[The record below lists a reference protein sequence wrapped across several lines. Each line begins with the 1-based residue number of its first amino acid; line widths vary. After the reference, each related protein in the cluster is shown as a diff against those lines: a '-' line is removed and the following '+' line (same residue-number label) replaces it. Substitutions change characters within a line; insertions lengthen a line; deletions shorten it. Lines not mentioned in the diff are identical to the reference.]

1 MAAERAKVYL
11 VGAGPGD
18 PDLLTR
24 KAARILAQAEAVI
37 YDKLVSPEILAL
49 ANPHATFIP
58 ARKERGQQEEFQAE
72 IHAWYL
78 RLRDAAG
85 PIVRLKSGDP
95 MVFGRGGE
103 ELEFLTQHG
112 FDVEVV
118 PGVSA
123 LTAAPSLAGIPLDG
137 GVSAAVTVL
146 PGHRQ
151 AVKEVDWP
159 AYRHAG
165 TLVVLMGVD
174 NRAAIARC
182 LINGGRPASDPVAFL
197 QYASTE
203 RECVTGI
210 DAGTG
215 RAGRSG
221 GRAARGVGD
230 WRGGPVANRPAI
242 ASASTRLLASGEYL
256 TVTWHELFGGL
267 FAFFSC
273 PAGWP

>member
-1 MAAERAKVYL
+1 MAAERAKVYV

-37 YDKLVSPEILAL
+37 FDNLVSPEILAL
-49 ANPHATFIP
+49 ANPNARLVH
-58 ARKERGQQEEFQAE
+58 ARKQRGQQEEVQAE

-78 RLRDAAG
+78 RLREAG
-85 PIVRLKSGDP
+85 GPVVRLKSGDP
-95 MVFGRGGE
+95 MVFGRGAE

-123 LTAAPSLAGIPLDG
+123 VTAAPALAGIPLTYR
-137 GVSAAVTVL
+137 GVATSFTVL

-165 TLVVLMGVD
+165 TLVVLMGVN
-174 NRAAIARC
+174 NRATIATC
-182 LINGGRPASDPVAFL
+182 LINGGRPAGDPVAFL
-197 QYASTE
+197 QFASTD
-203 RECVTGI
+203 RESVIESTLEQV
-210 DAGTG
+210 
-215 RAGRSG
+215 
-221 GRAARGVGD
+221 ARGEVD
-230 WRGGPVANRPAI
+230 VEPPAI
-242 ASASTRLLASGEYL
+242 FVIGEVVRLRTAPHSQR
-256 TVTWHELFGGL
+256 VHET
-267 FAFFSC
+267 ADRQS
-273 PAGWP
+273 

>member
-24 KAARILAQAEAVI
+24 KAARIPAQAEAVI

-49 ANPHATFIP
+49 ANPHATFVQ
-58 ARKERGQQEEFQAE
+58 ARKQRGQQEEIQAE
-72 IHAWYL
+72 IYAWYL
-78 RLRDAAG
+78 RLRDVAG
-85 PIVRLKSGDP
+85 PLVRLKSGDP

-123 LTAAPSLAGIPLDG
+123 VTAAPALAGIPLTYR
-137 GVSAAVTVL
+137 GVAASFTVL

-174 NRAAIARC
+174 NRAAIATC
-182 LINGGRPASDPVAFL
+182 LINGGRPAHDPVAFL
-197 QYASTE
+197 QFASTDRASV
-203 RECVTGI
+203 RESTLEQV
-210 DAGTG
+210 
-215 RAGRSG
+215 
-221 GRAARGVGD
+221 ARGEVD
-230 WRGGPVANRPAI
+230 VQPPAVFVI
-242 ASASTRLLASGEYL
+242 GEVVRLRTAPGVQHVPE
-256 TVTWHELFGGL
+256 TAER
-267 FAFFSC
+267 
-273 PAGWP
+273 

>member
-1 MAAERAKVYL
+1 MAADRAKVYL

-18 PDLLTR
+18 PDLLTI
-24 KAARILAQAEAVI
+24 KGARVLAQAEAVI
-37 YDKLVSPEILAL
+37 YDKFVSPEILAL

-58 ARKERGQQEEFQAE
+58 ARKERGKQEEFEAE

-85 PIVRLKSGDP
+85 PVVRLKSGDP
-95 MVFGRGGE
+95 LVFGRGGE

-118 PGVSA
+118 PGLSA
-123 LTAAPSLAGIPLDG
+123 LTAAPSLAGIPLG
-137 GVSAAVTVL
+137 GVSAAVTIL

-165 TLVVLMGVD
+165 TLVILMGVD
-174 NRAAIARC
+174 NRAAIATC
-182 LINGGRPASDPVAFL
+182 LINGGRPARDPVAFL

-203 RECVTGI
+203 RECVTE
-210 DAGTG
+210 ATLEQV
-215 RAGRSG
+215 
-221 GRAARGVGD
+221 ARGEVEVK
-230 WRGGPVANRPAI
+230 PPAVFVI
-242 ASASTRLLASGEYL
+242 GEVVRLRSASHPQRAHE
-256 TVTWHELFGGL
+256 TVLDR
-267 FAFFSC
+267 AQR
-273 PAGWP
+273 

>member
-1 MAAERAKVYL
+1 MAASRAKVYL

-24 KAARILAQAEAVI
+24 KGARVLAQAEAVI
-37 YDKLVSPEILAL
+37 YDKFVSPEILAL

-58 ARKERGQQEEFQAE
+58 ARKERGKQEEFEAE

-85 PIVRLKSGDP
+85 PVVRLKSGDP
-95 MVFGRGGE
+95 LVFGRGGE

-123 LTAAPSLAGIPLDG
+123 LTAAPSLAGIPLG
-137 GVSAAVTVL
+137 GISAAVTVL

-165 TLVVLMGVD
+165 TLVILMGVD
-174 NRAAIARC
+174 NRAAIATC
-182 LINGGRPASDPVAFL
+182 LINGGRPARDPVAFL
-197 QYASTE
+197 QYASTD
-203 RECVTGI
+203 REFVREATLEEVARGEVEVTPPAVFVIGEVV
-210 DAGTG
+210 
-215 RAGRSG
+215 RL
-221 GRAARGVGD
+221 RAAPHSQRVQET
-230 WRGGPVANRPAI
+230 
-242 ASASTRLLASGEYL
+242 ASQRT
-256 TVTWHELFGGL
+256 
-267 FAFFSC
+267 
-273 PAGWP
+273 

>member
-1 MAAERAKVYL
+1 MVAERAKVYL

-24 KAARILAQAEAVI
+24 KAARLLAQAGAVI

-58 ARKERGQQEEFQAE
+58 ARKERGQQEEFEAE
-72 IHAWYL
+72 IHACYL
-78 RLRDAAG
+78 RLREAAG
-85 PIVRLKSGDP
+85 PVVRLKSGDP
-95 MVFGRGGE
+95 LVFGRGGE

-123 LTAAPSLAGIPLDG
+123 LTAAPSLAGIPLG

-174 NRAAIARC
+174 NRAAIATC

-197 QYASTE
+197 QCASTE
-203 RECVTGI
+203 REAVREATLEQV
-210 DAGTG
+210 
-215 RAGRSG
+215 
-221 GRAARGVGD
+221 ARGEVDVQPPAVFVIGEVVRLRTAV
-230 WRGGPVANRPAI
+230 RGQHLHQTAEP
-242 ASASTRLLASGEYL
+242 
-256 TVTWHELFGGL
+256 
-267 FAFFSC
+267 
-273 PAGWP
+273 

>member
-18 PDLLTR
+18 PDLLTL

-49 ANPHATFIP
+49 ANPHATFVP
-58 ARKERGQQEEFQAE
+58 ARMQRGQQEEFQAE

-85 PIVRLKSGDP
+85 PVVRLKSGDP
-95 MVFGRGGE
+95 LVFGRGGE

-123 LTAAPSLAGIPLDG
+123 LTAAPSLAGIPLG

-151 AVKEVDWP
+151 ALKEVDWP

-165 TLVVLMGVD
+165 TLVILMGVE
-174 NRAAIARC
+174 NRAAIATC
-182 LINGGRPASDPVAFL
+182 LIHGGRPARDPVAFL
-197 QYASTE
+197 QFASTK
-203 RECVTGI
+203 RECVKESTLEQV
-210 DAGTG
+210 
-215 RAGRSG
+215 
-221 GRAARGVGD
+221 ARGEVEVE
-230 WRGGPVANRPAI
+230 PPAVWVI
-242 ASASTRLLASGEYL
+242 GEVVRLRTLPRSARERETASPRS
-256 TVTWHELFGGL
+256 
-267 FAFFSC
+267 
-273 PAGWP
+273 

>member
-1 MAAERAKVYL
+1 M
-11 VGAGPGD
+11 
-18 PDLLTR
+18 
-24 KAARILAQAEAVI
+24 
-37 YDKLVSPEILAL
+37 
-49 ANPHATFIP
+49 
-58 ARKERGQQEEFQAE
+58 
-72 IHAWYL
+72 

-85 PIVRLKSGDP
+85 PVVRLKSGDP
-95 MVFGRGGE
+95 LVFGRGGE

-123 LTAAPSLAGIPLDG
+123 LTAAPSLAGIPLG

-174 NRAAIARC
+174 NRAAIATC
-182 LINGGRPASDPVAFL
+182 LINGGRPARDPVAFL

-203 RECVTGI
+203 RECVIESTLEQV
-210 DAGTG
+210 
-215 RAGRSG
+215 
-221 GRAARGVGD
+221 ARGEVD
-230 WRGGPVANRPAI
+230 VEPPAVFVI
-242 ASASTRLLASGEYL
+242 GEVVRLRTASGRWVENP
-256 TVTWHELFGGL
+256 G
-267 FAFFSC
+267 
-273 PAGWP
+273 AGSTILPHTA

>member
-18 PDLLTR
+18 PDLLTM
-24 KAARILAQAEAVI
+24 KGARILAEAEAVI

-58 ARKERGQQEEFQAE
+58 ARKERGQQEEFEAE

-78 RLRDAAG
+78 RLRDAVG
-85 PIVRLKSGDP
+85 PVVRLKSGDP
-95 MVFGRGGE
+95 LVFGRGGE

-123 LTAAPSLAGIPLDG
+123 LTAAPTLAGIPLG

-159 AYRHAG
+159 AYRHGG

-174 NRAAIARC
+174 HRAEIARC
-182 LINGGRPASDPVAFL
+182 LINGGRKTRDPVAFL
-197 QYASTE
+197 QYASRD
-203 RECVTGI
+203 RECVRESTLEEVARGEVDVEPPAVFVI
-210 DAGTG
+210 GEVVRLRTA
-215 RAGRSG
+215 AGRG
-221 GRAARGVGD
+221 LKT
-230 WRGGPVANRPAI
+230 PAQDPI
-242 ASASTRLLASGEYL
+242 LPHLA
-256 TVTWHELFGGL
+256 
-267 FAFFSC
+267 
-273 PAGWP
+273 

>member
-24 KAARILAQAEAVI
+24 KAARILAQAQAVI
-37 YDKLVSPEILAL
+37 YDKLVSAEILAL
-49 ANPHATFIP
+49 ANPDATFVHV
-58 ARKERGQQEEFQAE
+58 RKQRGQQEETQAE
-72 IHAWYL
+72 IFAWYL
-78 RLRDAAG
+78 RLRDSSG

-95 MVFGRGGE
+95 MVFGRGAE

-123 LTAAPSLAGIPLDG
+123 VTAAPALAGIPLTYR
-137 GVSAAVTVL
+137 GVATSFTVL

-174 NRAAIARC
+174 NRAAIATC
-182 LINGGRPASDPVAFL
+182 LIHGGRPARDPVAFL
-197 QYASTE
+197 QFASTD
-203 RECVTGI
+203 RECVREATLEQV
-210 DAGTG
+210 
-215 RAGRSG
+215 
-221 GRAARGVGD
+221 ARGEVD
-230 WRGGPVANRPAI
+230 VEPPAI
-242 ASASTRLLASGEYL
+242 FVIGEVVRLRTAPHAHQ
-256 TVTWHELFGGL
+256 VHETAERFL
-267 FAFFSC
+267 
-273 PAGWP
+273 

>member
-1 MAAERAKVYL
+1 MAEKRAKVYL

-24 KAARILAQAEAVI
+24 KGARVLAQAEAVI
-37 YDKLVSPEILAL
+37 YDKFVSPEILAL
-49 ANPHATFIP
+49 ANPDATFIP
-58 ARKERGQQEEFQAE
+58 ARKERGQQEEFEAE

-78 RLRDAAG
+78 RLSDAAG

-95 MVFGRGGE
+95 LVFGRGGE

-123 LTAAPSLAGIPLDG
+123 LTAAPSLAGIPLG
-137 GVSAAVTVL
+137 GISAAVTVL

-165 TLVVLMGVD
+165 TLVILMGVD
-174 NRAAIARC
+174 NRTAIATC
-182 LINGGRPASDPVAFL
+182 LINGGRPARDPVAFL
-197 QYASTE
+197 QYASTD
-203 RECVTGI
+203 REFVREATLEEV
-210 DAGTG
+210 
-215 RAGRSG
+215 
-221 GRAARGVGD
+221 ARGEVE
-230 WRGGPVANRPAI
+230 VAPPAVFVI
-242 ASASTRLLASGEYL
+242 GEVVRLRTAAGSQRVHETASQRT
-256 TVTWHELFGGL
+256 
-267 FAFFSC
+267 
-273 PAGWP
+273 